1 MLAAASVEN
10 SSRACLPSCE
20 NVSSYASS
28 QGGEVRA
35 GLPHN
40 VPLHVTVLVP

>member
-1 MLAAASVEN
+1 MLAAASVEI
-10 SSRACLPSCE
+10 SSRACLPWCE

-28 QGGEVRA
+28 QGGEVGA

-40 VPLHVTVLVP
+40 AHLHVTVLVP